1 MSVAPSFDDLVDL
14 GRAEAKALRPDL
26 KFYDGDVTEAQLH
39 ASAAMG
45 DAILGWAAIQVR
57 NLYFGGARGTD
68 LDTIVM
74 DKLGLAR
81 NPSTRSLG
89 TLTFSRGA
97 GPTGSSGTIPAGTQ
111 IATAVDINGSRVVVT
126 TDTDLAVSTGAF
138 SSNVGATAVVYGT
151 AGNVSAGLLIFPVDA
166 ILGGDNTVSVTNAA
180 DFAGGN
186 NSETDEAYSARA
198 RMLWQT
204 QRRATLDAIEE
215 GMLDVDTVAVAIAE
229 EDEASGI
236 VTLYVSDESG
246 NSNGRMLYDV
256 EVALQDWRAAGSVI
270 NVVGGIKA
278 MVQIT
283 VSVDDYERGFDVAA
297 ASSTI
302 IDSVTTRINRL
313 RVNQDLTMDSLTTAV
328 MAPYATAITSV
339 SFPVIVVTTRG
350 VPTTQLPDT
359 DIVAAGA
366 LIRPDTS
373 GGGVGITVIDGKRM
387 TGAT

>member
-1 MSVAPSFDDLVDL
+1 MSAAPSFNDLVDL
-14 GRAEAKALRPDL
+14 GRIEAKSRRPDL

-39 ASAAMG
+39 ACAAMG
-45 DAILGWAAIQVR
+45 DAIIGWAAIQTR

-81 NPSTRSLG
+81 NPSTRALG

-97 GPTGSSGTIPAGTQ
+97 GPTGNSGTIPAGTQ
-111 IATAVDINGSRVVVT
+111 IATAVDIDGARVVVT

-151 AGNVSAGLLIFPVDA
+151 SGNVSTGLLTFPVDA
-166 ILGGDNTVSVTNAA
+166 LLGGDNTISVTNAA

-186 NSETDEAYSARA
+186 DSETDEAYSARA

-215 GMLDVDTVAVAIAE
+215 GVLDVDTVAVAIAE

-236 VTLYVSDESG
+236 VTLYVSDSSG

-256 EVALQDWRAAGSVI
+256 ELALQSWRAAGSVI
-270 NVVGGIKA
+270 NVVGGLKA
-278 MVQIT
+278 MVTIT
-283 VSVDDYERGFDVAA
+283 VSIDEYERGFDVAA
-297 ASSTI
+297 AAQTI
-302 IDSVTTRINRL
+302 IDSAVTRINRL
-313 RVNQDLTMDSLTTAV
+313 RVNQPLTMDSLTAAV
-328 MAPYATAITSV
+328 IAPYATAITSV
-339 SFPVIVVTTRG
+339 SFPSIAVTMRGVTT
-350 VPTTQLPDT
+350 VLLPDT
-359 DIVAAGA
+359 NVVAPGA
-366 LIRPDTS
+366 LIRPNTS
-373 GGGVGITVIDGKRM
+373 GGGVGITVVDGKRV

>member
-39 ASAAMG
+39 ACAAMG
-45 DAILGWAAIQVR
+45 DSILGWAAVQNR
-57 NLYFGGARGTD
+57 NLYFGGARDTD
-68 LDTIVM
+68 LDTVVM

-81 NPSTRSLG
+81 NPSTRSAG
-89 TLTFSRGA
+89 VLTFSRGS
-97 GPTGSSGTIPAGTQ
+97 GPIGSSGTIPAGTQ
-111 IATAVDINGSRVVVT
+111 IATAVDLNGSRVVVT
-126 TDTDLAVSTGAF
+126 TDTDLSVSTGAF
-138 SSNVGATAVVYGT
+138 SSNVNATAVAYGT
-151 AGNVSAGLLIFPVDA
+151 SGNVSAGLLIYPVDA
-166 ILGGDNTVSVTNAA
+166 LLGGDNTISVTNAA

-215 GMLDVDTVAVAIAE
+215 GMLGVDTVAVAIAE

-256 EVALQDWRAAGSVI
+256 ELALQDWRAAGSVI

-278 MVQIT
+278 MVQVT
-283 VSVDDYERGFDVAA
+283 VSIDDYERGFDVAA
-297 ASSTI
+297 AAQTI

-339 SFPVIVVTTRG
+339 SFPVLVVTKQG
-350 VPTTQLPDT
+350 VSTTLLPDT

-373 GGGVGITVIDGKRM
+373 GGGVGVTVVDGKRT